1 MNKNF
6 DDEQELILNNIHLYK
21 NFDADEQELMLNNIH
36 LYTRILENVIF

>member
-1 MNKNF
+1 MYRT
-6 DDEQELILNNIHLYK
+6 DADEQELNNIHLYK